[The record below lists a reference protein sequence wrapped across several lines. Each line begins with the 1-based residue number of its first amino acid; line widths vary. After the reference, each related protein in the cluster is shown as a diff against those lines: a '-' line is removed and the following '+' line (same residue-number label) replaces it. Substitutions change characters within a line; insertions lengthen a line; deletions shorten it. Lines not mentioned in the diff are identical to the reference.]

1 MILPTGLLAY
11 KVFNSENI
19 SSKKKQLIRITAV
32 TLTYENMTKQ
42 LKALYDNSGI
52 SVNNNDKFGIKCEPV
67 YYANKLLD
75 YSHQRPKGG

>member
-32 TLTYENMTKQ
+32 TLTYENMTKK
-42 LKALYDNSGI
+42 LKAL
-52 SVNNNDKFGIKCEPV
+52 
-67 YYANKLLD
+67 
-75 YSHQRPKGG
+75 